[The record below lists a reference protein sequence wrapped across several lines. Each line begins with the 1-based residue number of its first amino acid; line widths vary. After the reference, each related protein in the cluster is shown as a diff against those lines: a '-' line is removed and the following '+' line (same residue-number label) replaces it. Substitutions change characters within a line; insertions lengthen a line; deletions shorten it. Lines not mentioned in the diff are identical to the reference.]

1 MYLLS
6 FTLASCTPVLWPFI
20 YDIHC
25 PLFLYIYDDVC
36 CSSPISPCVIFFLS
50 LYTCFF
56 MYAIL
61 YFYFTYVALMS
72 FKYFRK
78 TGCENLSCHEL
89 SSCKVFQDFMLELD
103 LFYIPTSGYKFSDLR
118 LLSWFIC
125 LLWFYHGL
133 SKKEIIRTYVGI
145 DRDICDVNWLII
157 WQNTLYL

>member
-1 MYLLS
+1 MLFFTYLS
-6 FTLASCTPVLWPFI
+6 MCYF
-20 YDIHC
+20 
-25 PLFLYIYDDVC
+25 
-36 CSSPISPCVIFFLS
+36 FFLS

-118 LLSWFIC
+118 LLS
-125 LLWFYHGL
+125 
-133 SKKEIIRTYVGI
+133 
-145 DRDICDVNWLII
+145 
-157 WQNTLYL
+157 